1 MTTICIF
8 ARNNYF
14 CAIMTNREFTE
25 RLSDLYRKY
34 AGKGLV
40 NFVERIF
47 TFDYRYDEGND
58 KEEEYEYQFIS
69 GMRDDVDDLLKIV
82 RTESVEHACLLE
94 MKNLFDERIIT
105 IIRDIHIR

>member
-1 MTTICIF
+1 MITICIF
-8 ARNNYF
+8 ARNNYL

-25 RLSDLYRKY
+25 RLSDLQGKY
-34 AGKGLV
+34 AGKELV

-47 TFDYRYDEGND
+47 TFDYKYDEGND
-58 KEEEYEYQFIS
+58 KEEYEYQFIS

-82 RTESVEHACLLE
+82 RTESVEYACLVE

-105 IIRDIHIR
+105 IIKDIDIR

>member
-1 MTTICIF
+1 
-8 ARNNYF
+8 
-14 CAIMTNREFTE
+14 MTNREFTE

-47 TFDYRYDEGND
+47 TFDYKYDEGND
-58 KEEEYEYQFIS
+58 KEEYEYQFIS

-82 RTESVEHACLLE
+82 RTESVEYACLVE

-105 IIRDIHIR
+105 IIKDIDIR

>member
-1 MTTICIF
+1 
-8 ARNNYF
+8 
-14 CAIMTNREFTE
+14 MTNRGFTE
-25 RLSDLYRKY
+25 RLSDLQGKY
-34 AGKGLV
+34 AGKELV

-47 TFDYRYDEGND
+47 TFDYRYDAGID

-82 RTESVEHACLLE
+82 RTESVEYACLVE

-105 IIRDIHIR
+105 IIKDIDIR

>member
-1 MTTICIF
+1 MTTSCFI
-8 ARNNYF
+8 ARNNYL

-25 RLSDLYRKY
+25 RLSDLQGKY
-34 AGKGLV
+34 AGQGLV

-82 RTESVEHACLLE
+82 RTESVEYACLVD
-94 MKNLFDERIIT
+94 MKSLFDERIIT
-105 IIRDIHIR
+105 IIKDIDIR

>member
-1 MTTICIF
+1 
-8 ARNNYF
+8 
-14 CAIMTNREFTE
+14 MTNLEFAE
-25 RLSDLYRKY
+25 SLFDLYRKY

-47 TFDYRYDEGND
+47 TFEYRYDAGID

-82 RTESVEHACLLE
+82 RTESVEYACLVE
-94 MKNLFDERIIT
+94 MKKLFDERIIT
-105 IIRDIHIR
+105 IIKDIDIR

>member
-1 MTTICIF
+1 
-8 ARNNYF
+8 
-14 CAIMTNREFTE
+14 MTNGEFAE
-25 RLSDLYRKY
+25 SLFDLYRKY

-47 TFDYRYDEGND
+47 TFDYRYDAGID

-82 RTESVEHACLLE
+82 RTESVEYACLVE
-94 MKNLFDERIIT
+94 MKSLFDERIIT
-105 IIRDIHIR
+105 IIKDIDIR

>member
-1 MTTICIF
+1 
-8 ARNNYF
+8 
-14 CAIMTNREFTE
+14 MTNLEFAE
-25 RLSDLYRKY
+25 SLFDLYRKY

-47 TFDYRYDEGND
+47 TFEYRYDAGID

-82 RTESVEHACLLE
+82 RTESVEYACLVE
-94 MKNLFDERIIT
+94 MKSLFDERIIT
-105 IIRDIHIR
+105 IIKDIDIR

>member
-1 MTTICIF
+1 
-8 ARNNYF
+8 
-14 CAIMTNREFTE
+14 MTNREFTE

-47 TFDYRYDEGND
+47 TFDYRYNDGND
-58 KEEEYEYQFIS
+58 SEVEYEYQFIS

-82 RTESVEHACLLE
+82 RTENVEYECLVE
-94 MKNLFDERIIT
+94 MKALFDERIIT
-105 IIRDIHIR
+105 IIKDIDIR

>member
-1 MTTICIF
+1 
-8 ARNNYF
+8 
-14 CAIMTNREFTE
+14 MTNREFTE

-47 TFDYRYDEGND
+47 TFDYRYNEGND
-58 KEEEYEYQFIS
+58 KEEEYAYQFIS

-82 RTESVEHACLLE
+82 RTESLEYACLVE
-94 MKNLFDERIIT
+94 MKSLFDERIIT
-105 IIRDIHIR
+105 IIKDIDIR

>member
-1 MTTICIF
+1 
-8 ARNNYF
+8 
-14 CAIMTNREFTE
+14 MTNLEFAE
-25 RLSDLYRKY
+25 SLFDLYRKY

-47 TFDYRYDEGND
+47 TFEYRYDAGID

-82 RTESVEHACLLE
+82 RTESVEYDCLVE
-94 MKNLFDERIIT
+94 MKKLFDERIIT
-105 IIRDIHIR
+105 IIKDIDIR

>member
-1 MTTICIF
+1 
-8 ARNNYF
+8 
-14 CAIMTNREFTE
+14 MTNLEFAE
-25 RLSDLYRKY
+25 SLFDLYRKY

-47 TFDYRYDEGND
+47 TFDYRYDAGID

-82 RTESVEHACLLE
+82 RTESVEYACLVE
-94 MKNLFDERIIT
+94 MKSLFDERIIT
-105 IIRDIHIR
+105 IIKDIDIR

>member
-1 MTTICIF
+1 MILICIGT
-8 ARNNYF
+8 RNNYL
-14 CAIMTNREFTE
+14 CDIMTNREFTE
-25 RLSDLYRKY
+25 RLSGLQGEY

-47 TFDYRYDEGND
+47 TFDYRYNEGND

-82 RTESVEHACLLE
+82 RTESVEHACLVE
-94 MKNLFDERIIT
+94 MKKLFDERIIT
-105 IIRDIHIR
+105 IIKDIDIR

>member
-1 MTTICIF
+1 MITICIL

-25 RLSDLYRKY
+25 RLSDLQMKY

-58 KEEEYEYQFIS
+58 KEEKYEYQFIR

-82 RTESVEHACLLE
+82 RTESVEYECLLE
-94 MKNLFDERIIT
+94 MKSLFDERIIT
-105 IIRDIHIR
+105 IIKDIDIR

>member
-1 MTTICIF
+1 
-8 ARNNYF
+8 
-14 CAIMTNREFTE
+14 MTNREFTE
-25 RLSDLYRKY
+25 RLSDLQGKY

-69 GMRDDVDDLLKIV
+69 GMRDDIVDLISIV
-82 RTESVEHACLLE
+82 KDDTKEYSALVE
-94 MKNLFDERIIT
+94 MKKLFDERIIT
-105 IIRDIHIR
+105 IIKDIDIR

>member
-1 MTTICIF
+1 
-8 ARNNYF
+8 
-14 CAIMTNREFTE
+14 MTNREFTE
-25 RLSDLYRKY
+25 RLSDLQMKY

-58 KEEEYEYQFIS
+58 KEKEYEYQFIG

-82 RTESVEHACLLE
+82 RTESVEYACLVE
-94 MKNLFDERIIT
+94 MKDLFDERIIT
-105 IIRDIHIR
+105 IIRDINIR